1 MATTAAPSV
10 PPKMMSGVA
19 IPMPHCRDI
28 KFPEYAI
35 ESKDLGWASRSTRI
49 ECTMRGVLNWCI
61 YRGAASG
68 ESQFVPG
75 SVAMEGLCASHDQ
88 GSVLV

>member
-49 ECTMRGVLNWCI
+49 ECTMRGVLNPLV
-61 YRGAASG
+61 YLSRR
-68 ESQFVPG
+68 
-75 SVAMEGLCASHDQ
+75 SVWGKSICTGVGRDGRIVRQ
-88 GSVLV
+88 P